1 MGLMV
6 LIFFSEKTAVHICY
20 AKFHTIPT
28 FDHMVWALIYR
39 EKYSVKLKNVL
50 NAISYD
56 FGPLCDPTSVAA
68 SYLPLEIQVFS
79 ELFKAYL

>member
-1 MGLMV
+1 M
-6 LIFFSEKTAVHICY
+6 FFSEKNAVHICY

-28 FDHMVWALIYR
+28 FDHMAWALIYGQT
-39 EKYSVKLKNVL
+39 YFVKLRNVS
-50 NAISYD
+50 NAISYN